1 MELMNEPQNLI
12 AQIRLKGVAAGSGA
26 ITIKCHPRIS
36 VPHKIINRHS
46 NGSLVKGF
54 GHIMRSLFPVARDP
68 HNGQFLFCDAV
79 IQPHLK
85 LRHREGNK
93 TAFCAA
99 AQSVQW
105 LVG

>member
-1 MELMNEPQNLI
+1 MTELE
-12 AQIRLKGVAAGSGA
+12 AGEVLSLGLD
-26 ITIKCHPRIS
+26 HP
-36 VPHKIINRHS
+36 VV
-46 NGSLVKGF
+46 L
-54 GHIMRSLFPVARDP
+54 PVARDL